1 MKKLVA
7 LLLLPLLA
15 LAGEINPKTT
25 IKEVTVYLNG
35 ARVTTESNVSLP
47 AGTSEVRLSGLSPV
61 IDANSIQISG
71 LQNVSLLSVNF
82 AVNNVSKKPDTEK
95 ITDLSAQLAA
105 LQKQLA
111 MLQNA
116 NKGLTQ
122 EETLINNNI
131 KLKGDNQNLSMEQV
145 QSFSK
150 YYRDRIAA
158 VQNEIYDNNVKITA
172 LNTQIAALTSEVNK
186 IKTGNT
192 EQRGEILLKV
202 DAQVPS
208 TLTLVAKYNV
218 SGAGWFA
225 MYDIKTM
232 GIKQPLD
239 VFYNAHVYQKTG
251 EDWNN
256 VKITLSTGDPS
267 ANSIKPD
274 ATPHYL
280 NFVASQGYYNAAQ
293 NYNYK
298 YNPTIKLISGKVLDE
313 NGMELPGAT
322 IMEEGTGNGTS
333 TDMSGNYTLKI
344 TNGKNLTYSFVGY
357 KSVTLPVYSQQMNV
371 KMEADATQL
380 QEVVVIGYG
389 TTRNDDSYSAEPEPK
404 KETYPDEEEPEIT
417 GTGDE
422 KRKGLA
428 HTTFKISK
436 SYTIP
441 SQEDVTVLAID
452 KFSVPAE
459 YEYTAMPVLNENA
472 FLTAKIKDWE
482 KLDLLAGD
490 ASVYFEGSYAGKTY
504 LDPNKTDE
512 ALVISLG
519 ADPNIIV
526 TREEIINKKAKSFM
540 GGTRI
545 LDKNY
550 EISVKN
556 NKPADIYLVLVDR
569 VPVSQNKE
577 IKVEDVKTGDAEV
590 DKDKGLLTWKL
601 NLKTKETT
609 KKQLSYKVK
618 YPRGRKINM

>member
-1 MKKLVA
+1 MRKLFF
-7 LLLLPLLA
+7 LLLLPLIA
-15 LAGEINPKTT
+15 IAGEINPKTT

-35 ARVTTESNVSLP
+35 ARITTESTVSLP
-47 AGTSEVRLSGLSPV
+47 PGTSEVRLTGLSPV

-71 LQNVSLLSVNF
+71 LQSVSLLSVNF
-82 AVNNVSKKPDTEK
+82 AVNSVSKKPDSEK
-95 ITDLSAQLAA
+95 IANLSTELAT
-105 LQKQLA
+105 LQKELSS
-111 MLQNA
+111 LQNS

-131 KLKGDNQNLSMEQV
+131 KLKGENQSLSMEQV

-150 YYRDRIAA
+150 YYRDRTATI
-158 VQNEIYDNNVKITA
+158 QNEVYDNNVKITA
-172 LNTQIAALTSEVNK
+172 INAKITALTAEINK
-186 IKTGNT
+186 LKTGNT

-202 DAQVPS
+202 DAQS
-208 TLTLVAKYNV
+208 AATITLIAKYNV

-267 ANSIKPD
+267 ANSIKPE

-298 YNPTIKLISGKVLDE
+298 YNPTIKLVSGKVLDE

-322 IMEEGTGNGTS
+322 IMEEGTGNGVS
-333 TDMSGNYTLKI
+333 TDMSGNYTIKI
-344 TNGKNLTYSFVGY
+344 SRGKTLTYSFIGY
-357 KSVTLPVYSQQMNV
+357 KSITLPVYSQQMNV
-371 KMEADATQL
+371 KMEADNVQL
-380 QEVVVIGYG
+380 DEVVVIGYG
-389 TTRNDDSYSAEPEPK
+389 TNRSDESYAEPEPQK
-404 KETYPDEEEPEIT
+404 TTYPDEEEPEIT

-436 SYTIP
+436 PYTIP

-459 YEYTAMPVLNENA
+459 YEYMAMPVLNENA

-490 ASVYFEGSYAGKTY
+490 ANVYFEGGYAGKTY

-519 ADPNIIV
+519 SDPNIIV

-540 GGTRI
+540 GSTRI

-556 NKPADIYLVLVDR
+556 NKATDIYLVLTDR
-569 VPVSQNKE
+569 IPVSQNKE
-577 IKVEDVKTGDAEV
+577 IKVEDAKTADAEV
-590 DKDKGLLTWKL
+590 TKDKGLLTWKL
-601 NLKTKETT
+601 NLKSKETV
-609 KKQLSYKVK
+609 KKQISYKVK